1 MKEKNEYKYESKTC
15 PLIALC
21 EINTDNKIGG
31 LEASTRKSL
40 SHLWTWKIGHH
51 QKWTTVQYQLVKQL
65 LNFVTGKNNE
75 TSIM

>member
-1 MKEKNEYKYESKTC
+1 MKEKNEYKYETKTC

-40 SHLWTWKIGHH
+40 SHLWT
-51 QKWTTVQYQLVKQL
+51 
-65 LNFVTGKNNE
+65 
-75 TSIM
+75 